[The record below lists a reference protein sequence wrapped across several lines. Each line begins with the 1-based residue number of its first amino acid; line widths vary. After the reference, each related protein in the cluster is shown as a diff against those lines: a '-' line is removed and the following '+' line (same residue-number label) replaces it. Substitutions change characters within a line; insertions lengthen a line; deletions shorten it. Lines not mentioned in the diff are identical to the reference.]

1 MTRDMDRP
9 VAHPGSVQRLI
20 DRLTRLPGIGKR
32 SAERLVFHLIK
43 QPPEEARE
51 LAAAIDGLGRNVHP
65 CVCCFNLTEGASE
78 TKPVPSGRA
87 SGVDTSTEM
96 TDPLAGL
103 CSICRDHRR
112 DHGQVLVVE
121 QPTDVVSFE
130 TTGLYRGV
138 YHVLMGRLSPL
149 DGIAA
154 GDLNIDALLDR
165 VRRQGKPIASDGG
178 AKAREPSAIDQ
189 WLAALPP
196 AREVILGTNP
206 NLEGDGT
213 ALYLAQRLAKAGV
226 KVSRLARGL
235 PTGASLETV
244 SKAVLADAIQGRRE
258 VSH

>member
-1 MTRDMDRP
+1 MDRP

-43 QPPEEARE
+43 QPPDEARE
-51 LAAAIDGLGRNVHP
+51 LAAAIDGLQRNVHP
-65 CVCCFNLTEGASE
+65 CRMCFNLTESAPDSA
-78 TKPVPSGRA
+78 GR
-87 SGVDTSTEM
+87 SDTSA
-96 TDPLAGL
+96 DPLAGI

-121 QPTDVVSFE
+121 QPSDVVSFE

-154 GDLNIDALLDR
+154 GDLNIDALLER
-165 VRRQGKPIASDGG
+165 VQRQGKPPAGDASDKG
-178 AKAREPSAIDQ
+178 RETSAVDQ
-189 WLAALPP
+189 WLASLAPV
-196 AREVILGTNP
+196 REVILGTNP

-213 ALYLAQRLAKAGV
+213 ALYLSQRLTKAGV

-235 PTGASLETV
+235 PTGTSLEAV
-244 SKAVLADAIQGRRE
+244 SKAVLADAIEGRRE
-258 VSH
+258 VGQ